1 MVIEWCVNG
10 MYRVK
15 EGLTRTVGKEWLSCG
30 RKNKGLEI
38 HLPPPPPFSRP
49 RNEVTTLKQRREE
62 GRGSESMRERERAK
76 D

>member
-1 MVIEWCVNG
+1 MVREWDV
-10 MYRVK
+10 
-15 EGLTRTVGKEWLSCG
+15 LGKRGTNKDCWKRMVELWE
-30 RKNKGLEI
+30 KKTKGLET